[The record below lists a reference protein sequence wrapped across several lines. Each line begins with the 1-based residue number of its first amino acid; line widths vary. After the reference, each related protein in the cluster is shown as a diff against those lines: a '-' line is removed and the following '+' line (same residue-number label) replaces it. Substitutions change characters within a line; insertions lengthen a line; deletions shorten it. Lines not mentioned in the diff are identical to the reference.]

1 MDREQIIIFDTTL
14 RDGEQALRSSLSKDA
29 KLHIAKSLERLGV
42 DYIEAGF
49 PVSSPGDFDSVK
61 TIAGEIKTSK
71 VVGLCRALPGD
82 IEAAAQALS
91 VADSFRIHTFIAT
104 SPLHLSQKLKMDIS
118 ATLDA
123 TRSSVALARKF
134 TDDVEFSCEDAG
146 RTPLEDLLRFVETA
160 IDAGATTVNIPDTVG
175 YTIPTEYGGIIAE
188 IMNRVPNIDK
198 AVLSVHCH
206 DDLGLSVANSMAAI
220 TAGARQV
227 EGTING
233 LGERAGNCA
242 LEEIIMILE
251 TRKDIYPF
259 KTNINI
265 CEIYPTS
272 QVVANRCH
280 MEVQANKAIV
290 GDNAFTHSS
299 GIHQDGVLKEK
310 KTYEIMTPE
319 SIGVPSM
326 QLNMTSRSGRHVI
339 RHRLSVLGYK
349 EGENYDLDSFYE
361 SFLKLADSKGV
372 VYDYDLEALIWL
384 DPADTAVIYE
394 LVHLN
399 ALSGTEKMGTAT
411 IKMTK
416 GDKVF
421 SQAAVGNGPVNA
433 VFNAIDEI
441 SGKKFKLLDYKILSQ
456 GVGREAHGQVD
467 VVIAWSDRTYHGTG
481 FSTDIVEASTHAYI
495 NVLNAVEKSERVE
508 KKSADIGKKQRSSS
522 TTEPSRRE
530 THV

>member
-1 MDREQIIIFDTTL
+1 M
-14 RDGEQALRSSLSKDA
+14 
-29 KLHIAKSLERLGV
+29 
-42 DYIEAGF
+42 
-49 PVSSPGDFDSVK
+49 
-61 TIAGEIKTSK
+61 
-71 VVGLCRALPGD
+71 PGD

-319 SIGVPSM
+319 SIGVPS
-326 QLNMTSRSGRHVI
+326 HAV
-339 RHRLSVLGYK
+339 K
-349 EGENYDLDSFYE
+349 YDF
-361 SFLKLADSKGV
+361 
-372 VYDYDLEALIWL
+372 
-384 DPADTAVIYE
+384 
-394 LVHLN
+394 
-399 ALSGTEKMGTAT
+399 
-411 IKMTK
+411 
-416 GDKVF
+416 
-421 SQAAVGNGPVNA
+421 
-433 VFNAIDEI
+433 
-441 SGKKFKLLDYKILSQ
+441 
-456 GVGREAHGQVD
+456 
-467 VVIAWSDRTYHGTG
+467 
-481 FSTDIVEASTHAYI
+481 
-495 NVLNAVEKSERVE
+495 
-508 KKSADIGKKQRSSS
+508 
-522 TTEPSRRE
+522 
-530 THV
+530 